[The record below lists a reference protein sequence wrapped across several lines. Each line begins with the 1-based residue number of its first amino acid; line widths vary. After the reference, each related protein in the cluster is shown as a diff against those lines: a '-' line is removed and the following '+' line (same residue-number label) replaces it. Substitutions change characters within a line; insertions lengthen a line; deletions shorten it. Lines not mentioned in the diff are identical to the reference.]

1 MCHKWHRNRDRD
13 TDTEREAEAVVFVLS
28 VCFFGWLLMVM
39 AVSASNNT
47 NDDNNNDSNNQEAT
61 ASQKPPSTANGV
73 PVNSTNNGAS
83 HSNSNNL
90 STGDAV
96 NSKTLSS
103 LKHDPGISV
112 EWSPDEQS
120 ILDDLLSKYASE
132 STLVRYAKIAM
143 KLKDKTV
150 RDVALR
156 CRWMTKKENGKR
168 RKEDHSA
175 RKNKDRKEKATD
187 SSTKSSSH
195 LTTRPNGPSY
205 APMIPIDNDDG
216 VSYKDIGGATG
227 ELLEKNAQI
236 LSQISSNF
244 SSFQV
249 HDNINLLGKSREN
262 ILALLNDLNDMPE
275 TMKQMPP
282 LPVKMNEEL
291 ASNILLPPSSHQ

>member
-1 MCHKWHRNRDRD
+1 
-13 TDTEREAEAVVFVLS
+13 
-28 VCFFGWLLMVM
+28 MVM
-39 AVSASNNT
+39 AVSANN
-47 NDDNNNDSNNQEAT
+47 NNDNNNNNNDNQEAT

-73 PVNSTNNGAS
+73 PVNSTNNN
-83 HSNSNNL
+83 SNSNNF
-90 STGDAV
+90 STGGAV

-103 LKHDPGISV
+103 LRHDPGISV
-112 EWSPDEQS
+112 EWSPDEQF

-132 STLVRYAKIAM
+132 SNLVRYAKIAM

-150 RDVALR
+150 RDVAMR

-205 APMIPIDNDDG
+205 APPMIPIDNDDG

-236 LSQISSNF
+236 LNQISSNF
-244 SSFQV
+244 AGFQI
-249 HDNINLLGKSREN
+249 HDNINLLCQSREN

-275 TMKQMPP
+275 TMKQMPL
-282 LPVKMNEEL
+282 LPVKLNEEL
-291 ASNILLPPSSHQ
+291 ASNILPPPSH

>member
-1 MCHKWHRNRDRD
+1 
-13 TDTEREAEAVVFVLS
+13 
-28 VCFFGWLLMVM
+28 MVM
-39 AVSASNNT
+39 AVSTSNNT

-132 STLVRYAKIAM
+132 SNLVRYAKIAM

-216 VSYKDIGGATG
+216 VSYKGLDYTSARVVVEFAELKDMNDEHALLNIGGATG

-249 HDNINLLGKSREN
+249 IHRNLTPN
-262 ILALLNDLNDMPE
+262 
-275 TMKQMPP
+275 QCQ
-282 LPVKMNEEL
+282 PVGI
-291 ASNILLPPSSHQ
+291 A

>member
-1 MCHKWHRNRDRD
+1 
-13 TDTEREAEAVVFVLS
+13 
-28 VCFFGWLLMVM
+28 MVM

-132 STLVRYAKIAM
+132 SNLVRYAKIAM

-156 CRWMTKKENGKR
+156 CSIGVVSGKAIFGPPLDEYWKKKLEEEAAA
-168 RKEDHSA
+168 KE
-175 RKNKDRKEKATD
+175 TD
-187 SSTKSSSH
+187 TSST
-195 LTTRPNGPSY
+195 
-205 APMIPIDNDDG
+205 
-216 VSYKDIGGATG
+216 
-227 ELLEKNAQI
+227 
-236 LSQISSNF
+236 
-244 SSFQV
+244 
-249 HDNINLLGKSREN
+249 
-262 ILALLNDLNDMPE
+262 
-275 TMKQMPP
+275 
-282 LPVKMNEEL
+282 
-291 ASNILLPPSSHQ
+291 